1 MKRRYDVGTDLKPA
15 KASIRF
21 SLYPHRTAPDDL
33 DLMPFLSRTSRDDLQ
48 EVEEDLKFISGKDSV
63 DHQYIVEALLQ
74 FYLIETTKRPRV
86 RVAADLHKAA
96 QFAYRRMRRHKEALC
111 DEYEALAER
120 LLDALN

>member
-1 MKRRYDVGTDLKPA
+1 MNKT
-15 KASIRF
+15 ASLLQGVNF
-21 SLYPHRTAPDDL
+21 QLPLGGHFYTADNN
-33 DLMPFLSRTSRDDLQ
+33 
-48 EVEEDLKFISGKDSV
+48 LKFISGKDNV
-63 DHQYIVEALLQ
+63 DHHYIVEALLQ